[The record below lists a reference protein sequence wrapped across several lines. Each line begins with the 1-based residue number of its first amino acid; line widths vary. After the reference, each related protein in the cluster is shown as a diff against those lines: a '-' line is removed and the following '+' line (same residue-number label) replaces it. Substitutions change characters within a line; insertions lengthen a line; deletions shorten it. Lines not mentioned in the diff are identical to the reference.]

1 MRKSIAFLVRDRQQK
16 KVKLVMLYIHPWKD
30 IEFSEPFD
38 VPENFFFAKRDV
50 AQIKSGEQEPKF
62 QYTDDKIKRI
72 FLLPTKKEKAATL
85 II

>member
-1 MRKSIAFLVRDRQQK
+1 
-16 KVKLVMLYIHPWKD
+16 MLYIHPWKD
-30 IEFSEPFD
+30 IEFLEPFD